1 MCSYKCTEII
11 ITALIIA
18 ININIIS
25 SVATWRATKVN
36 LSLFSFILLWWM
48 PIWCLKLEQSPCD
61 YEKRSRAWYSSRNV
75 DTVFIGWFTFNKPL
89 RYDVHAPPHPLAQST
104 QLPSSP
110 LLIEDASPLAIKHQ
124 CQWRPALLCPKLTC
138 PGPSLPGTCSNHR
151 TPRSLSKLRAELL
164 TSHPEV

>member
-75 DTVFIGWFTFNKPL
+75 DTVFIGPL
-89 RYDVHAPPHPLAQST
+89 DHAIGIFILFIYLWPCWALVAAWLSSGCGERGSSLAVGC
-104 QLPSSP
+104 L
-110 LLIEDASPLAIKHQ
+110 
-124 CQWRPALLCPKLTC
+124 
-138 PGPSLPGTCSNHR
+138 
-151 TPRSLSKLRAELL
+151 LL
-164 TSHPEV
+164 TAVACLVVEQGTRRVGFSPCGSWALEHRLRSCGSQA